1 MRVAALD
8 DEPDQ
13 LDLIRQTLASMGH
26 DCHCFTDSKSY
37 LRALRRE
44 TFDLLILDWQ
54 VPDISGLEVLRW
66 ARENLQERV
75 PVLFVTNRNTEA
87 DVIEGL
93 SAGADDFM
101 IKPMRVGELTARVK
115 ALLRRAYHQQPPNEV
130 SFGRYRFDVAGAQ
143 ITVDGQPVTLKQKEF
158 DLALFLFQNIGRLL
172 SRKHLL
178 EAVWAIEAEVS
189 SRSLDT
195 HVSRLRTKLGLQPE
209 NGYRLAAIYSVGY
222 RLEAIAP
229 PGGSGGVS
237 DLATERAGVE
247 DATAPRGVPGAD

>member
-8 DEPDQ
+8 DDANQ
-13 LDLIRQTLASMGH
+13 LELTQRTLAAMGH
-26 DCHCFTDSKSY
+26 DCHGFTDSKAF

-44 TFDLLILDWQ
+44 TFDLLVLDWEL
-54 VPDISGLEVLRW
+54 PDISGLEVLRW
-66 ARENLQERV
+66 ARENLEERV
-75 PVLFVTNRNTEA
+75 PVLFITNRNTEA

-115 ALLRRAYHQQPPNEV
+115 ALLRRAYHQQAPNELA
-130 SFGRYRFDVAGAQ
+130 FGRYRFDVASAK
-143 ITVDGQPVTLKQKEF
+143 IAIDGVPVTLKQKEF

-178 EAVWAIEAEVS
+178 EAIWGIEAEVA

-195 HVSRLRTKLGLQPE
+195 HVSRLRTKLGLHPE

-222 RLEAIAP
+222 RLEAVGVAGAAP
-229 PGGSGGVS
+229 IPA
-237 DLATERAGVE
+237 D
-247 DATAPRGVPGAD
+247 VPGAVVDPGVGTADAPA

>member
-8 DEPDQ
+8 DDSTQ
-13 LDLIRQTLASMGH
+13 LELTQRTLASMGH
-26 DCHCFTDSKSY
+26 DCHGFTDSKSF

-44 TFDLLILDWQ
+44 SFDLLVLDWQ
-54 VPDISGLEVLRW
+54 LPDISGLEVLRW

-75 PVLFVTNRNTEA
+75 PVLFITNRNTEA

-101 IKPMRVGELTARVK
+101 IKPMRVGELMARVK
-115 ALLRRAYHQQPPNEV
+115 ALLRRAYHQQTPSELA
-130 SFGRYRFDVAGAQ
+130 FGRYRFDVAGAQ
-143 ITVDGQPVTLKQKEF
+143 ITIDGNPATLKQKEF

-178 EAVWAIEAEVS
+178 EAVWGIEAEVS

-195 HVSRLRTKLGLQPE
+195 HVSRLRTKLGLHPE

-222 RLEAIAP
+222 RLETIGVGTASTDERPEEAVAAAGGLP
-229 PGGSGGVS
+229 PDAG
-237 DLATERAGVE
+237 DL
-247 DATAPRGVPGAD
+247 PG

>member
-8 DEPDQ
+8 DELDQ
-13 LDLIRQTLASMGH
+13 LELIRQTLATMGH
-26 DCHCFTDSKSY
+26 DCHGFTNSKAF

-44 TFDLLILDWQ
+44 TFDLLILDWY

-66 ARENLQERV
+66 ARDNLSEQV

-93 SAGADDFM
+93 NAGADDFM
-101 IKPMRVGELTARVK
+101 IKPMRTGELTARVK
-115 ALLRRAYHQQPPNEV
+115 AMLRRAYHRQPPNEV
-130 SFGRYRFDVAGAQ
+130 SFGRYRFNVAGAQ
-143 ITVDGQPVTLKQKEF
+143 ITVDDRPVTLKQKEF

-178 EAVWAIEAEVS
+178 EAVWATEADVT

-222 RLEAIAP
+222 RLESIA
-229 PGGSGGVS
+229 
-237 DLATERAGVE
+237 L
-247 DATAPRGVPGAD
+247 PGAADAAEIPVAAATQAMEWPASD